1 MLKSVHHSGVVVE
14 DMARSLAFYQT
25 TLGATV
31 GLDLMMDL
39 PTFWQGVGIAG
50 AKARIVFLQL
60 PELSASIELIQYLS
74 PVGKRMVSEPV
85 ANGIGCNAHVAFTV
99 DDIFAAHKS
108 LTEKGVRFVTAP
120 AAFPMDHPQLGGVK
134 FCYFRDPDGALL
146 ELIEVP
152 H

>member
-1 MLKSVHHSGVVVE
+1 MVKNIHHAGVIVE

-39 PTFWQGVGIAG
+39 PTFGQGVGIAG
-50 AKARIVFLQL
+50 ATARIVFLQF
-60 PELSASIELIQYLS
+60 PELSASLELIQYLS
-74 PVGKRMVSEPV
+74 PAGKRVVSEPMP
-85 ANGIGCNAHVAFTV
+85 NGIGGNAHVAFRV
-99 DDIFAAHKS
+99 DDIFAVHKS
-108 LTEKGVRFVTAP
+108 FTEKGVRFVTAP
-120 AAFPMDHPQLGGVK
+120 AVFPPDHPQLGGVK

-152 H
+152 Q